1 MPDAQQSPRDW
12 YRQVCESGGL
22 VADSA
27 QLAAIEELQT
37 LWQQLVDFKDRRN
50 RFLGRSLLSPEV
62 PRGLYIWG
70 GVGRGKTFLMDGFY
84 RCLPYRRKRRVHF
97 HSFMSEVHHM
107 MQTLTA
113 SGDPLM
119 AVADRIA
126 ESNRLLCLDEL
137 HVDDIADA
145 MLLGRLLGALFSRG
159 VVLLITSNYPPD
171 GLYPNGLQ
179 RQSFLPA
186 IELIKRQL
194 KVLHF
199 EGDSDYRRQNLV
211 RDPVFSVS
219 DEGQLAAMFARLTE
233 GQRIAVQR
241 VGNVPARGVAR
252 EAVWFDF
259 AELCGGNFDSVDY
272 LEIAARY
279 SLVFLS
285 GVPKLTNAAWA
296 RRFCW
301 LIDVLYDN
309 GIKLVANFELEPD
322 RLFEPET
329 DESLRITSRLMQMQS
344 SDYLRCPVRG
354 QIKHVPD
361 M

>member
-1 MPDAQQSPRDW
+1 MPDAAMSPRDW
-12 YRQVCESGGL
+12 YRQVCDNGGL

-37 LWQQLVDFKDRRN
+37 LWQQLVEFKNRRN
-50 RFLGRSLLSPEV
+50 AFLGRSLLSPEV

-84 RCLPYRRKRRVHF
+84 RSLPYRRKRRIHF

-107 MQTLTA
+107 MQAFAA
-113 SGDPLM
+113 SADPLM
-119 AVADRIA
+119 AVADSIA
-126 ESNRLLCLDEL
+126 ESTRLLCLDEL

-145 MLLGRLLGALFSRG
+145 MLLGRLLGALFDRG
-159 VVLLITSNYPPD
+159 VVLLTTSNYPPD
-171 GLYPNGLQ
+171 GLYPDGLQ

-186 IELIKRQL
+186 IDLIKQHL

-199 EGDSDYRRQNLV
+199 EGESDYRRLNLV

-219 DEGQLAAMFARLTE
+219 DEAALAAMFSRLTC
-233 GQRIAVQR
+233 GQRITHER
-241 VGNVPARGVAR
+241 VGNVPVRSVAR

-259 AELCGGNFDSVDY
+259 RDLCGGNFDSSDY
-272 LEIAARY
+272 LEIARRY
-279 SLVFLS
+279 ATVFLS
-285 GVPKLTNAAWA
+285 GVPAMSNAAWA

-309 GIKLVANFELEPD
+309 GTKLVANFEVDPE
-322 RLFEPET
+322 RLFELDTPE
-329 DESLRITSRLMQMQS
+329 SRRITSRLMQMQS
-344 SDYLRCPVRG
+344 SGYLSMPPA
-354 QIKHVPD
+354 QIKHVPV